1 VTTKLKA
8 LQEFQEVCS
17 LPSNESEPSL
27 TSKEGVLLILPYWPR
42 LYTRLANDTDR
53 RVREATQKA
62 HLVVVSRVGRDLA
75 PFLKALV
82 PSWHVLCSDPH
93 IPASI
98 HAKSAFSQAFNGDS
112 TKSRDAILF
121 CQSEILAYIAQNLLQ
136 HTASTLS
143 DPK

>member
-1 VTTKLKA
+1 MEEKFHRVIATSLLAYGSLLEHFLQVRTKFFKNNLYFF
-8 LQEFQEVCS
+8 LS
-17 LPSNESEPSL
+17 L
-27 TSKEGVLLILPYWPR
+27 
-42 LYTRLANDTDR
+42 
-53 RVREATQKA
+53 
-62 HLVVVSRVGRDLA
+62 VVSRVGRDLA

-98 HAKSAFSQAFNGDS
+98 HAKSAFLQAFNGDS
-112 TKSRDAILF
+112 AKSRDAILF
-121 CQSEILAYIAQNLLQ
+121 CQLEILAYIAQNLLQ

>member
-1 VTTKLKA
+1 MICPKFWFL
-8 LQEFQEVCS
+8 EVPYFTLGIVFKYLFLTIAS
-17 LPSNESEPSL
+17 LGIEVDHVFLNNLYFLYFFLSL
-27 TSKEGVLLILPYWPR
+27 
-42 LYTRLANDTDR
+42 
-53 RVREATQKA
+53 
-62 HLVVVSRVGRDLA
+62 VVSRVGRDLA